1 MRNLHH
7 AANLHLSKENDFWP
21 ELAPYKMMIPGAK
34 NCYPPGV
41 RQTEKPYVK
50 LWRNVLF
57 QAHLGEVS
65 LQDYVFSGEAGI
77 VMKNEMILSIN
88 LHYHDFFAAKLIVC
102 KDKFTYTMTS
112 FPLRWLW
119 LDKVTL
125 QQRAS
130 SHPITQKGRSRVLPA
145 VFIGNTVSEPKN
157 GSKWGTWHSTFNLKS
172 LGDFSIFGMKAFVR
186 RSQRAP
192 PTKHKNQFL
201 VEMLSGYK
209 GVWLKRRQTGITRA
223 LWGVPFPSPKMV
235 QNEHFYE
242 ILWPKKIGL
251 VAFEFWGESICAH
264 TSKHGSPT
272 KHILAL
278 SRH

>member
-1 MRNLHH
+1 
-7 AANLHLSKENDFWP
+7 
-21 ELAPYKMMIPGAK
+21 
-34 NCYPPGV
+34 
-41 RQTEKPYVK
+41 
-50 LWRNVLF
+50 
-57 QAHLGEVS
+57 
-65 LQDYVFSGEAGI
+65 
-77 VMKNEMILSIN
+77 
-88 LHYHDFFAAKLIVC
+88 
-102 KDKFTYTMTS
+102 MTS
-112 FPLRWLW
+112 FPLFWDDYDLTRLHCNKG
-119 LDKVTL
+119 LVAILLT
-125 QQRAS
+125 
-130 SHPITQKGRSRVLPA
+130 TKGRSRVLPA

-157 GSKWGTWHSTFNLKS
+157 GSKWATWHSTFNLKS

-209 GVWLKRRQTGITRA
+209 GVWLKTRQTGITRA

-235 QNEHFYE
+235 QNEHFYK

-264 TSKHGSPT
+264 TSTHGSPT

>member
-34 NCYPPGV
+34 KCYPPGV

-192 PTKHKNQFL
+192 QQNIKINFL
-201 VEMLSGYK
+201 
-209 GVWLKRRQTGITRA
+209 
-223 LWGVPFPSPKMV
+223 
-235 QNEHFYE
+235 
-242 ILWPKKIGL
+242 
-251 VAFEFWGESICAH
+251 
-264 TSKHGSPT
+264 
-272 KHILAL
+272 
-278 SRH
+278 

>member
-34 NCYPPGV
+34 NCYPSGV
-41 RQTEKPYVK
+41 RQTGLPYVK

-112 FPLRWLW
+112 FPLFWDDYDL
-119 LDKVTL
+119 
-125 QQRAS
+125 
-130 SHPITQKGRSRVLPA
+130 
-145 VFIGNTVSEPKN
+145 
-157 GSKWGTWHSTFNLKS
+157 
-172 LGDFSIFGMKAFVR
+172 
-186 RSQRAP
+186 
-192 PTKHKNQFL
+192 
-201 VEMLSGYK
+201 
-209 GVWLKRRQTGITRA
+209 TR
-223 LWGVPFPSPKMV
+223 LHCNK
-235 QNEHFYE
+235 
-242 ILWPKKIGL
+242 GL
-251 VAFEFWGESICAH
+251 VAILLTKKAEVESYQQY
-264 TSKHGSPT
+264 
-272 KHILAL
+272 L
-278 SRH
+278 

>member
-1 MRNLHH
+1 
-7 AANLHLSKENDFWP
+7 
-21 ELAPYKMMIPGAK
+21 
-34 NCYPPGV
+34 
-41 RQTEKPYVK
+41 
-50 LWRNVLF
+50 
-57 QAHLGEVS
+57 
-65 LQDYVFSGEAGI
+65 
-77 VMKNEMILSIN
+77 
-88 LHYHDFFAAKLIVC
+88 
-102 KDKFTYTMTS
+102 MTS

-209 GVWLKRRQTGITRA
+209 GVWLKRKQTGITRA
-223 LWGVPFPSPKMV
+223 LWGAPFPSPKMV
-235 QNEHFYE
+235 QNEHFYK

-251 VAFEFWGESICAH
+251 VAFEFWGESFCAH